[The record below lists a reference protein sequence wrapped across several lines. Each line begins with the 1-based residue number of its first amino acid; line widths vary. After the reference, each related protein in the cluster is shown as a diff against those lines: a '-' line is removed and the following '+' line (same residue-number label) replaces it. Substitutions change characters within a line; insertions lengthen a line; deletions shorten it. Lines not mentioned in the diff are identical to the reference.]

1 MLFALVTMWC
11 LARIVPEKEDNM
23 EFALFAV
30 GPSAAGALWAMAG
43 VMLTGEMFEILV
55 DIKRHFF
62 NV

>member
-1 MLFALVTMWC
+1 
-11 LARIVPEKEDNM
+11 M